1 MKVLVLGS
9 GLLGVSSAYYL
20 SQLGHEVT
28 VVDRQAHPAAE
39 TSFANGGQISVSHAE
54 PWANPSAPLKVLQ
67 WLGKEDAPLL
77 FRIRAD
83 MRQWLWGLQFLR
95 ECTPACTCYN
105 IEQIVRLG
113 TYSRDMLQALR
124 RDTGLQ
130 YDQRTQGILHFYT
143 SQKEFDGAHGPAQ
156 QMRELGCD
164 RRVISAEEAIKLE
177 PALAHMRGQLAGA
190 TYTAEDESGDANRF
204 ARELV
209 KLCEAAGVKFLMSHT
224 ITALREAGGQL
235 EHVEA
240 TDSEGRFQ
248 RLRADSYVLAMGSL
262 SPLYTAPLGIHLP
275 IYPAKG
281 YSVTMPVKD
290 ARMAHQVSLTD
301 DEYKL
306 VFSRL
311 TGPGSDRLRI
321 AGTAE
326 FNGYDRDLNRVR
338 CEAIVRRVEQLFPGA
353 GDATQASYW
362 TGLRPATPSN
372 VPIIGKSKLPNLFF
386 NSGHG
391 TLGWTH
397 ACGSGKSIARI
408 VSGLAPE
415 VDFAFCGLSS
425 TASISTTPA
434 ARSAAT
440 RSSTTSPS
448 GQSTFKQ

>member
-1 MKVLVLGS
+1 MRVLVLGS

-28 VVDRQAHPAAE
+28 VLDRQASPAAE

-95 ECTPACTCYN
+95 ECTPARTSHN
-105 IEQIVRLG
+105 IKQIVRLG

-124 RDTGLQ
+124 RDTGLS
-130 YDQRTQGILHFYT
+130 YAQRTQGILHFYT
-143 SQKEFDGAHGPAQ
+143 TQKEFDGALKPAEL
-156 QMRELGCD
+156 MRQLGCE
-164 RRVISAEEAIKLE
+164 RKVISADEAVKLE
-177 PALAHMRGQLAGA
+177 PALQHIRPQLAGA
-190 TYTAEDESGDANRF
+190 TYTAEDESGDANMF

-209 KLCEAAGVKFLMSHT
+209 KLCQNAGVKFLMSHT
-224 ITALREAGGQL
+224 VTALREAGGAID
-235 EHVEA
+235 HVEA

-248 RLRADSYVLAMGSL
+248 RVRADAYVMAMGSM
-262 SPLYTAPLGIHLP
+262 SPIYAAPLGIHLP

-281 YSVTMPVKD
+281 YSVTMPVVD
-290 ARMAHQVSLTD
+290 ATKAYQVSLTD

-306 VFSRL
+306 VFSRY
-311 TGPGSDRLRI
+311 TTQAGDRMRI

-326 FNGYDRDLNRVR
+326 LNGYDRYLNRVR
-338 CEAIVRRVEQLFPGA
+338 CEAIVKRVEQLFPGA
-353 GDATQASYW
+353 GDAEQAQFW

-372 VPIIGKSKLPNLFF
+372 VPMIGKTKLSNFYL
-386 NSGHG
+386 NTGHG

-408 VSGLAPE
+408 ISGLQPE
-415 VDFAFCGLSS
+415 VDFAF
-425 TASISTTPA
+425 
-434 ARSAAT
+434 
-440 RSSTTSPS
+440 
-448 GQSTFKQ
+448 Q

>member
-1 MKVLVLGS
+1 MKVIVLGA
-9 GLLGVSSAYYL
+9 GLLGVTSAYFL
-20 SQLGHEVT
+20 RQQGHEVT
-28 VVDRQAHPAAE
+28 VVDRQASPAAE

-54 PWANPSAPLKVLQ
+54 PWANPSAPLKVLR

-95 ECTPACTCYN
+95 ECTPARTRHN

-113 TYSRDMLQALR
+113 TYSRDMLQQLR
-124 RDTGLQ
+124 RDIGIA
-130 YDQRTQGILHFYT
+130 YDERTQGILHFYT
-143 SQKEFDGAHGPAQ
+143 SEKEFDGAEGPAA
-156 QMRELGCD
+156 QMRALGCD
-164 RRVISAEEAIKLE
+164 RRVISADEAVKLE
-177 PALAHMRGQLAGA
+177 PALRHIRPQLAGA

-209 KLCEAAGVKFLMSHT
+209 KRCEADGVQFLLSHT
-224 ITALREAGGQL
+224 VTALRESGGKID
-235 EHVEA
+235 HVEA

-248 RLRADSYVLAMGSL
+248 RLRADAYVLAMGSL
-262 SPLYTAPLGIHLP
+262 SPLYAQPLGIHLP

-290 ARMAHQVSLTD
+290 ASMAHQVSLTD

-311 TGPGSDRLRI
+311 GDRLRI

-326 FNGYDRDLNRVR
+326 LNGYDRDLNRVR
-338 CEAIVRRVEQLFPGA
+338 CEAIVKRVEQLFPGA
-353 GDATQASYW
+353 GDAEQAQFW

-372 VPIIGKSKLPNLFF
+372 VPIIGRSKLPNLFL
-386 NSGHG
+386 NTGHG

-397 ACGSGKSIARI
+397 SCGSGKSIARI

-415 VDFAFCGLSS
+415 VDFAFSG
-425 TASISTTPA
+425 A
-434 ARSAAT
+434 AR
-440 RSSTTSPS
+440 
-448 GQSTFKQ
+448 